1 MTPLPAP
8 SCPIYPNRVNR
19 VLLTA
24 HWPQQSRFSERP
36 GAPISHRNRLAKP
49 GLIILTNG
57 YGPGTARGATLGDD
71 IVPSPRL
78 RSAQLWRGRLP
89 TGTPPSPN
97 YSRMAHDKPRPA
109 HTRHQPAVIAAPTIP
124 SPPAHNG
131 QDKRGNDGGGC
142 PGVYLW
148 ALTTAQGSSHHRP
161 DPATAVRSEHAP
173 HDQNA
178 ATRGSIVSPLGISF
192 DGKSASVTSVPI
204 STLRPTRTLGG
215 TIAFRPTMV
224 IPVLTRFGSSQFGV

>member
-1 MTPLPAP
+1 MTSRGQRTPGINLPLSLLRRFRPHR
-8 SCPIYPNRVNR
+8 PI
-19 VLLTA
+19 
-24 HWPQQSRFSERP
+24 
-36 GAPISHRNRLAKP
+36 
-49 GLIILTNG
+49 
-57 YGPGTARGATLGDD
+57 TARPNGATT
-71 IVPSPRL
+71 V
-78 RSAQLWRGRLP
+78 
-89 TGTPPSPN
+89 
-97 YSRMAHDKPRPA
+97 
-109 HTRHQPAVIAAPTIP
+109 
-124 SPPAHNG
+124 
-131 QDKRGNDGGGC
+131 
-142 PGVYLW
+142 PGVHPQ